1 MGQKVHPLGFRLGYI
16 KTWKSR
22 WFASRSYANQL
33 HEDLKIR
40 RYLKERLY
48 HAGISRIDFE
58 RKANQLRIIIHAA
71 RPGIIIGRKGAE
83 VDKLRQELAAV
94 TKREIQLDITE
105 VRKAE
110 TDAQLVAEN
119 IAAQL
124 ERRVA
129 FRRALKKA
137 VQSSMRLGAQ
147 GVKVMVSGRLA
158 GSEIARTEWYREGRV
173 PLHTLR
179 ADIEFGL
186 AEARTTFGRI
196 GVKAWIFHGEV
207 LPETGVA
214 VEEKRSRLAVP
225 EGRERRRR
233 KAATADAS

>member
-1 MGQKVHPLGFRLGYI
+1 MGQKVHPVGFRLGYI

-22 WFASRSYANQL
+22 WFATRSYADQL
-33 HEDLKIR
+33 HEDLRIR

-48 HAGISRIDFE
+48 HAGISQILFE
-58 RKANQLRIIIHAA
+58 RKANQIRIIVHAA
-71 RPGIIIGRKGAE
+71 RPGIIIGRKGSE
-83 VDKLRQELAAV
+83 VDKVRQELAAM
-94 TKREIQLDITE
+94 TDKEIHLDITE

-129 FRRALKKA
+129 FRRTMKKA
-137 VQSSMRLGAQ
+137 VQSAMRLGAQ
-147 GVKVMVSGRLA
+147 GVKVMVAGRLG

-179 ADIEFGL
+179 ADIDYGL
-186 AEARTTFGRI
+186 AEARTTYGRI

-207 LPETGVA
+207 MPETVGA
-214 VEEKRSRLAVP
+214 VDERRTGLDVP
-225 EGRERRRR
+225 EERERRR
-233 KAATADAS
+233 KKVAAGP

>member
-1 MGQKVHPLGFRLGYI
+1 MGQKVHPTGFRLGYI
-16 KTWKSR
+16 KSWKSR
-22 WFASRSYANQL
+22 WFASRSYADQL
-33 HEDLKIR
+33 HEDIKIR

-48 HAGISRIDFE
+48 HAGISRIEFE
-58 RKANQLRIIIHAA
+58 RKANQLRIIVHAS

-83 VDKLRQELAAV
+83 VDKLRQELAAMTRKEV
-94 TKREIQLDITE
+94 QLDITE

-129 FRRALKKA
+129 FRRVMKKA
-137 VQSSMRLGAQ
+137 VQSSLRLGAQ
-147 GVKVMVSGRLA
+147 GIKVMVSGRL
-158 GSEIARTEWYREGRV
+158 GGGEIARTEWYREGRV

-179 ADIEFGL
+179 ADIDFGL
-186 AEARTTFGRI
+186 AEARTTYGRI

-207 LPETGVA
+207 LPETGGA
-214 VEEKRSRLAVP
+214 FAEKRPEPVP
-225 EGRERRRR
+225 AARERRRR
-233 KAATADAS
+233 KAAAAE

>member
-1 MGQKVHPLGFRLGYI
+1 MGQKVHPEGFRLGYI

-22 WFASRSYANQL
+22 WFATRSYADQL
-33 HEDLKIR
+33 HEDLKVR

-48 HAGISRIDFE
+48 HAGISKILFE
-58 RKANQLRIIIHAA
+58 RKANQLRIIVHAA

-83 VDKLRQELAAV
+83 VDKLRQELA
-94 TKREIQLDITE
+94 TMTDREIQLDITE

-110 TDAQLVAEN
+110 TDAQLVAES

-129 FRRALKKA
+129 FRRAMKKA
-137 VQSSMRLGAQ
+137 VQSSLRLGAQ
-147 GVKVMVSGRLA
+147 GVKVMVSGRLGGA
-158 GSEIARTEWYREGRV
+158 EIARTEWYREGRV

-179 ADIEFGL
+179 ADIDFGL
-186 AEARTTFGRI
+186 AEAKTTYGRI

-207 LPETGVA
+207 QPEAPG
-214 VEEKRSRLAVP
+214 EMEKRGMASGVP
-225 EGRERRRR
+225 EVKERRLRR
-233 KAATADAS
+233 AAARE

>member
-1 MGQKVHPLGFRLGYI
+1 MGQKVHPEGFRLGYI

-22 WFASRSYANQL
+22 WFATRSYVDQL

-48 HAGISRIDFE
+48 YAGISRILFE
-58 RKANQLRIIIHAA
+58 RKANQLRIIVHAA

-83 VDKLRQELAAV
+83 VDKLRQELATMTDKEV
-94 TKREIQLDITE
+94 QLDITE

-110 TDAQLVAEN
+110 TDAQLVAES

-129 FRRALKKA
+129 FRRAMKKA
-137 VQSSMRLGAQ
+137 VQSSLRLGAQ
-147 GVKVMVSGRLA
+147 GVKVMVSGRLG

-179 ADIEFGL
+179 ADIGYGL
-186 AEARTTFGRI
+186 AEAKTTYGRI

-207 LPETGVA
+207 QPETVA
-214 VEEKRSRLAVP
+214 EIEERRTTPRVP
-225 EGRERRRR
+225 EGAERRRR
-233 KAATADAS
+233 RITATE

>member
-1 MGQKVHPLGFRLGYI
+1 MGQKVHPEGFRLGYI

-22 WFASRSYANQL
+22 WFATRSYVDQL

-48 HAGISRIDFE
+48 HAGVSRILFE
-58 RKANQLRIIIHAA
+58 RKANQLRIIVHAS

-83 VDKLRQELAAV
+83 VDKLRQELA
-94 TKREIQLDITE
+94 TMTDKEIQLDITE

-129 FRRALKKA
+129 FRRAMKKA
-137 VQSSMRLGAQ
+137 VQSSLRLGAQ
-147 GVKVMVSGRLA
+147 GVKVMVSGRLG

-179 ADIEFGL
+179 ADIDYGL
-186 AEARTTFGRI
+186 AEAKTTYGRI

-207 LPETGVA
+207 QPEAVGVEGTSMA
-214 VEEKRSRLAVP
+214 PRVP
-225 EGRERRRR
+225 QGPERRRR
-233 KAATADAS
+233 RILERE

>member
-1 MGQKVHPLGFRLGYI
+1 MGQKVHPEGFRLGYI

-22 WFASRSYANQL
+22 WFATRSYVDQL

-48 HAGISRIDFE
+48 HAGISRILFE
-58 RKANQLRIIIHAA
+58 RKANQLRIIVHAA

-83 VDKLRQELAAV
+83 VDKLRQELA
-94 TKREIQLDITE
+94 TMTDKEIQLDITE

-110 TDAQLVAEN
+110 TDAQLVAES

-129 FRRALKKA
+129 FRRAMKKA
-137 VQSSMRLGAQ
+137 VQSSLRLGAQ
-147 GVKVMVSGRLA
+147 GVKVMVSGRLG

-179 ADIEFGL
+179 ADIDYGL
-186 AEARTTFGRI
+186 AEAKTTYGRI
-196 GVKAWIFHGEV
+196 GVKAWIFHGEIQ
-207 LPETGVA
+207 PETVA
-214 VEEKRSRLAVP
+214 DVGEKRTAPRVP
-225 EGRERRRR
+225 EGAERRRR
-233 KAATADAS
+233 RIMATE

>member
-1 MGQKVHPLGFRLGYI
+1 MGQKVHPVGFRLGYI

-22 WFASRSYANQL
+22 WFATRLYADQL

-40 RYLKERLY
+40 RYLKERLH
-48 HAGISRIDFE
+48 HAGISRILFE
-58 RKANQLRIIIHAA
+58 RKANQIRIIVHAA

-83 VDKLRQELAAV
+83 VDKVRQELAAMID
-94 TKREIQLDITE
+94 KDIQLDITE

-119 IAAQL
+119 IASQL

-129 FRRALKKA
+129 FRRAMKKA
-137 VQSSMRLGAQ
+137 VQSALRLGAQ
-147 GVKVMVSGRLA
+147 GVKVMVSGRL
-158 GSEIARTEWYREGRV
+158 GGTEIARTEWYREGRV

-179 ADIEFGL
+179 ADIDFGL
-186 AEARTTFGRI
+186 AEAKTTYGRI

-207 LPETGVA
+207 QPETM
-214 VEEKRSRLAVP
+214 VEVGEKRAGPGAP
-225 EGRERRRR
+225 EGVERRRR
-233 KAATADAS
+233 RAAASE

>member
-1 MGQKVHPLGFRLGYI
+1 MGQKVHPTGFRLGYI
-16 KTWKSR
+16 KSWKSR
-22 WFASRSYANQL
+22 WFATRSYADQL

-48 HAGISRIDFE
+48 HAGISRIEFE
-58 RKANQLRIIIHAA
+58 RKANQVRIIVHAS

-83 VDKLRQELAAV
+83 VDKLRQELAAM
-94 TKREIQLDITE
+94 TRKEIQLDITE

-129 FRRALKKA
+129 FRRVMKKA
-137 VQSSMRLGAQ
+137 VQSSLRLGAQ

-158 GSEIARTEWYREGRV
+158 GAEIARTEWYREGRV

-179 ADIEFGL
+179 ADIDFGL
-186 AEARTTFGRI
+186 AEARTTYGRI

-207 LPETGVA
+207 LPETGA
-214 VEEKRSRLAVP
+214 AFADKRPERVP
-225 EGRERRRR
+225 EMRERRRR
-233 KAATADAS
+233 KAAAAE